1 MLQEESLEMLVRCIH
16 VVVYFVIVVYLNWI
30 RWKELRDLLQEE
42 LLEMPVGGICCFVFC
57 NCCYLNWFRRK
68 ELRDLL
74 QDELLE
80 MLVGGI
86 HIGVY
91 FVTVVFAFVFKF
103 CKPSAAVVR
112 SLMFFCHCI
121 LPTLI

>member
-1 MLQEESLEMLVRCIH
+1 MLQEESLEMLVGCIH

-42 LLEMPVGGICCFVFC
+42 LLEMPVGGICFVFC
-57 NCCYLNWFRRK
+57 NCCYLNWFRWK

-86 HIGVY
+86 HVDVY

-103 CKPSAAVVR
+103 CKPSVAVVR
-112 SLMFFCHCI
+112 SLIMFFVI
-121 LPTLI
+121 AFYRL